1 MKKIFAFVT
10 AVTLSTSAL
19 AGNVSNDM
27 DNAGTDLKDK
37 IALETIVNDDR
48 LQYLHKEMTNYGFSE
63 SGMDARLQMM
73 SKEGEAY
80 HNALDKLEASKKED
94 ISGT

>member
-37 IALETIVNDDR
+37 IALEKIVNDDR

-80 HNALDKLEASKKED
+80 HNALDRLEASKKED